1 MTTLGIRLR
10 TSLLV
15 AFTKIFLGGCM
26 WQIMGLLS
34 DEVFKFGGGQHRV
47 PPFFTT
53 VSFSVLTGIGDA
65 VGVFIGHSCLS
76 LIDVQCLNRKFH
88 GWSNFFQI
96 SGILSFGSIL
106 SGGSWQGLTD
116 GCINNGLHFNLA
128 ILLVGLGCGL
138 FFFVGITTG
147 RAVFQLP
154 RATFKDFTLSL
165 ACGCGSGV
173 FVGTDRRYPEN
184 WLQGLVGE
192 RTGNSSLDV
201 FKAGLSVFLGF
212 LVAQIVLSL
221 FLRQGYSW
229 TDEDET
235 REDVCNVSDNNGH
248 VDPLLG
254 IE

>member
-1 MTTLGIRLR
+1 
-10 TSLLV
+10 
-15 AFTKIFLGGCM
+15 
-26 WQIMGLLS
+26 
-34 DEVFKFGGGQHRV
+34 
-47 PPFFTT
+47 
-53 VSFSVLTGIGDA
+53 
-65 VGVFIGHSCLS
+65 
-76 LIDVQCLNRKFH
+76 
-88 GWSNFFQI
+88 
-96 SGILSFGSIL
+96 
-106 SGGSWQGLTD
+106 
-116 GCINNGLHFNLA
+116 
-128 ILLVGLGCGL
+128 
-138 FFFVGITTG
+138 
-147 RAVFQLP
+147 
-154 RATFKDFTLSL
+154 L